1 MITEQY
7 MDKLYRINCLVNEY
21 ARLRLNKEN
30 DENIVKLIQ
39 ELSDYSIN
47 LSRLYYIYSCTGNSK
62 DNRATLTLIL
72 YYLYTNNLIDVY
84 AESDKIYDILTN
96 QTKTSRNYRVLITN
110 EYIYRRITETD
121 YDSFN
126 INEYYKD
133 YTRINYPRT
142 ILNRK
147 ETIKKYGTSKLLIL
161 YTRGLCIDVHNN
173 IIYICKELFAK
184 TKSTNPIHLCLAY
197 LDWTGLEKH
206 ITKIDNLINAVT
218 SPNSTNNDAIIDTYV
233 ENTMDDIRNKY
244 NILTYIKIQDSIKNY
259 KTNTINQKIREVDE
273 LLEKTIREYSQ
284 LLDNKANL
292 MNILNNSDN
301 IKDINI
307 YNILKPYICE
317 KTLKSVNY
325 LENTHEIVLKWNM
338 IPIMYYDENALEK
351 SLQNILTDTD
361 RINAVKLVLKGE
373 AYLYTAPLITKIKL
387 KDDGTLSFK
396 TEYDS
401 QNEFYIGLS
410 NKSDRCNLHTLYNDG
425 KGCRGTFALKIEEL
439 QKECNLQGLVTI
451 IYQFY
456 SSITINDP
464 LGNCAIR
471 NLIIADLNGDIINTG
486 LLRDKPTF
494 KNIKEINR

>member
-1 MITEQY
+1 MTIEQY
-7 MDKLYRINCLVNEY
+7 MDKLYRINCLVDEY
-21 ARLRLNKEN
+21 ARLNLNKEN
-30 DENIVKLIQ
+30 DEKIVKLIQ

-47 LSRLYYIYSCTGNSK
+47 LRRLYYIYSYNNNRT
-62 DNRATLTLIL
+62 DNRAILTLLL

-84 AESDKIYDILTN
+84 TDSSIIYNILTN
-96 QTKTSRNYRVLITN
+96 QTKTLRNYRVLITS
-110 EYIYRRITETD
+110 EYIYSTVTETN
-121 YDSFN
+121 YDSSD

-133 YTRINYPRT
+133 YTRVNYPRT

-147 ETIKKYGTSKLLIL
+147 ETVKKYGTSKLLIL

-173 IIYICKELFAK
+173 VIYICKESFTK
-184 TKSTNPIHLCLAY
+184 TKSTNPVHLCLAY
-197 LDWTGLEKH
+197 LDWTGLEQH
-206 ITKIDNLINAVT
+206 LTKIDNLINAIT
-218 SPNSTNNDAIIDTYV
+218 NHNSTNDDGIIDAFV
-233 ENTMDDIRNKY
+233 ENTLDNIRNKY

-259 KTNTINQKIREVDE
+259 KTNTINQKIREVDV

-284 LLDNKANL
+284 LLDDKANL
-292 MNILNNSDN
+292 MNILINSDN
-301 IKDINI
+301 VKDINI
-307 YNILKPYICE
+307 YDILKPYIHE

-351 SLQNILTDTD
+351 SLQNILSDTD

-387 KDDGTLSFK
+387 KDDGTLSF
-396 TEYDS
+396 TTNYNS
-401 QNEFYIGLS
+401 QHEFYTGLS

-425 KGCRGTFALKIEEL
+425 RGCRGTFALKIEEL
-439 QKECNLQGLVTI
+439 QKECNLQGLITI

>member
-1 MITEQY
+1 MIIEQC
-7 MDKLYRINCLVNEY
+7 MDKLYRINCLVDEY

-30 DENIVKLIQ
+30 DENTVKLIQ
-39 ELSDYSIN
+39 EISDYSIN
-47 LSRLYYIYSCTGNSK
+47 LSRLYYIYSYSYNPT
-62 DNRATLTLIL
+62 DNRAILTLLL
-72 YYLYTNNLIDVY
+72 YYLYTNNLIDIY

-96 QTKTSRNYRVLITN
+96 QIKPSRNYNVLITN
-110 EYIYRRITETD
+110 EYNYRRITDTD
-121 YDSFN
+121 YVLSN
-126 INEYYKD
+126 IGEYYKD

-147 ETIKKYGTSKLLIL
+147 EIIKKYGTSKLLVL
-161 YTRGLCIDVHNN
+161 YAKGLSIDVHNN

-184 TKSTNPIHLCLAY
+184 TKSTNPVHLCLAY

-206 ITKIDNLINAVT
+206 TTKIDNLINAI
-218 SPNSTNNDAIIDTYV
+218 TNLDSENNAAIIDTYV

-244 NILTYIKIQDSIKNY
+244 DILTYIKIQDSIKSY

-292 MNILNNSDN
+292 MNILNNPNN

-307 YNILKPYICE
+307 YNIVKPYIYD
-317 KTLKSVNY
+317 KTLKSINY

-351 SLQNILTDTD
+351 SLQNILSDTD

-396 TEYDS
+396 TEYNS
-401 QNEFYIGLS
+401 QHEFYTGLS

-439 QKECNLQGLVTI
+439 QKECNLQGLITI

>member
-1 MITEQY
+1 MIIEQY
-7 MDKLYRINCLVNEY
+7 MNKLYTINCLVNEY
-21 ARLRLNKEN
+21 ARLRLNQEN

-39 ELSDYSIN
+39 EISDYSIS
-47 LSRLYYIYSCTGNSK
+47 LSRLYYIYNYGSNST
-62 DNRATLTLIL
+62 DNKAILTLML
-72 YYLYTNNLIDVY
+72 YYLYTNNLLDVY
-84 AESDKIYDILTN
+84 MESDKIYDILTN
-96 QTKTSRNYRVLITN
+96 QTKTSRNYKVLITN
-110 EYIYRRITETD
+110 EYIYRQITEVC
-121 YDSFN
+121 YGSFN

-133 YTRINYPRT
+133 YTKVNYPRT

-147 ETIKKYGTSKLLIL
+147 EIIKKYGTSKLLVL
-161 YTRGLCIDVHNN
+161 YARGLCIDVHNN

-184 TKSTNPIHLCLAY
+184 TKSTNPVHLCLAY
-197 LDWTGLEKH
+197 LNWTGLEKH
-206 ITKIDNLINAVT
+206 TTKIDNLINAIT
-218 SPNSTNNDAIIDTYV
+218 SPDSENNNAIIDAYV
-233 ENTMDDIRNKY
+233 ENTIDDIINKY
-244 NILTYIKIQDSIKNY
+244 NILTYIKIQDSIKSY
-259 KTNTINQKIREVDE
+259 KTNTINRKIREVDE
-273 LLEKTIREYSQ
+273 LLEETIRKYSQ

-292 MNILNNSDN
+292 MNILNNPNN

-307 YNILKPYICE
+307 YNIVKPYMCE
-317 KTLKSVNY
+317 KTLKSINY
-325 LENTHEIVLKWNM
+325 LENTHEIILKWNM

-351 SLQNILTDTD
+351 SLQNILSDTD

-387 KDDGTLSFK
+387 KDDGTLSFT
-396 TEYDS
+396 TEYNS
-401 QNEFYIGLS
+401 QHEFYTGLS
-410 NKSDRCNLHTLYNDG
+410 NKSDRCNLHPLYNDG

-439 QKECNLQGLVTI
+439 QKECNLQGLITI